1 VNVTLSQ
8 LIACDD
14 CGLILANA
22 LYHADHLED
31 CPRRVRLALKDE
43 DHPLYPPMEM

>member
-1 VNVTLSQ
+1 MNVTLSQ

-14 CGLILANA
+14 CGLILVNV

-31 CPRRVRLALKDE
+31 CPRRARLALKDE
-43 DHPLYPPMEM
+43 DHQYPPMEM